1 MGSRGCRFESGYSD
15 LRMSGTENHS
25 RLITLEIA
33 GSTPV
38 SATVAVADL
47 AMHRIVAPDYAGSN
61 PAGRTLN
68 KYARQ
73 LLVKKSGRAQ

>member
-1 MGSRGCRFESGYSD
+1 MALRCVAQFGRALDLGSRGCRFKSCRTD

-47 AMHRIVAPDYAGSN
+47 VMRRIVAPEYVGSN
-61 PAGRTLN
+61 PISHL
-68 KYARQ
+68 
-73 LLVKKSGRAQ
+73 

>member
-1 MGSRGCRFESGYSD
+1 MENRSICQFGRRRDLGSRGCRFESGYSD

-47 AMHRIVAPDYAGSN
+47 VMHRIVAPEYAGSTPVGHPI
-61 PAGRTLN
+61 PA
-68 KYARQ
+68 
-73 LLVKKSGRAQ
+73 